1 MIMVDLFS
9 LDLILKSCYLVLFT
23 YPATLEENVPL
34 LKQDTWDNVVVGQM
48 EILQD
53 ERNLPDREGDVGT
66 GWVGG

>member
-53 ERNLPDREGDVGT
+53 ERNLPDREGEVGT

>member
-1 MIMVDLFS
+1 MIMADLFS

-34 LKQDTWDNVVVGQM
+34 LKQDTWDNVVGQM

-53 ERNLPDREGDVGT
+53 ERNLPDGEGEVGT

>member
-23 YPATLEENVPL
+23 YPVTLEENVPL

-53 ERNLPDREGDVGT
+53 ERNLPDGEGEVGT

>member
-53 ERNLPDREGDVGT
+53 VRTKYEMENYLLPKGKH
-66 GWVGG
+66 